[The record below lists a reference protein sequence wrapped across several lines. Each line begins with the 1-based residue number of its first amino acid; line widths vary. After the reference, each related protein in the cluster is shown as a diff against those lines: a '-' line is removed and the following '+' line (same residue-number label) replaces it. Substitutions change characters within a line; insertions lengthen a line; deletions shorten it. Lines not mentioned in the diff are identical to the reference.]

1 MPRPSSFRFGLISS
15 ACVEV
20 NLDQRGVSENDIREI
35 APVLLAL
42 TSLQSLKL
50 SKNSL
55 GDSAMMSLA
64 PLLQAHVALKLMDLS
79 ENGISDFGAVTIA
92 HALESSISIISL
104 DLSNNCIGDAGASAI
119 ETCLLKNH
127 SLVQLELL
135 GNPISAAAASG
146 VGQALRVNRTIA
158 RSYSTDSESGGALLA
173 RAVREQEEVAGLTD
187 AVMTQ
192 QRELLAAAVRE
203 IAKLREE
210 LSELKKAADA
220 RAAGQDQSLK
230 SAFEDAKRQRQL
242 VQELESTLAQQKGCG
257 CSMM

>member
-1 MPRPSSFRFGLISS
+1 M
-15 ACVEV
+15 
-20 NLDQRGVSENDIREI
+20 
-35 APVLLAL
+35 
-42 TSLQSLKL
+42 
-50 SKNSL
+50 
-55 GDSAMMSLA
+55 
-64 PLLQAHVALKLMDLS
+64 
-79 ENGISDFGAVTIA
+79 
-92 HALESSISIISL
+92 
-104 DLSNNCIGDAGASAI
+104 
-119 ETCLLKNH
+119 
-127 SLVQLELL
+127 QLELL

-158 RSYSTDSESGGALLA
+158 RSYSTDSEGGGALLA

-192 QRELLAAAVRE
+192 QRELLAAAVQE